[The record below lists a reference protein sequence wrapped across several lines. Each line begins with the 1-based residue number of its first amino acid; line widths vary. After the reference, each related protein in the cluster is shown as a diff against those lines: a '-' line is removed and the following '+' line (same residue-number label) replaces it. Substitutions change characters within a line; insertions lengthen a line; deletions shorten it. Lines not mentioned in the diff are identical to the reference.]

1 MSADTLKLG
10 IGELASAY
18 ADGTLSPVVVV
29 TQLLDAIASDARGIN
44 AFCWLDRAAALRDAE
59 ASAVRWRDGRAL
71 GMLDGVPVS
80 IKDLMNVA
88 GWPTRR
94 GSMSSEGDPPAAQD
108 SPAVAVL
115 RAAGCVIFGKTTTT
129 EFGWRITSANP
140 HGGLTRNPVD
150 TARSPGGSSSG
161 AAAQVAAGWGPLALG
176 SDAGG
181 SVRIPASY
189 CGVVAFKPT
198 FGAIPLAPQSAFA
211 EFAHMG
217 PFTRTV
223 DDCTETM
230 LALSQPDARDPS
242 SLFERSSLVRQ
253 GPLRIGWTLELGA
266 QMQVQPAIAAAFHAL
281 RGKLVAAGHTLV
293 ALPPEGVDLAGDI
306 WRVWTSRVCESFIG
320 WSPEQRGRLDPAL
333 AAVYNEGAQ
342 TGTDALTRSRARLRD
357 FATRLSRY
365 FSDIDL
371 LLTPA
376 TPTVAPTI
384 EADAACNANWF
395 EGNGFSWPFNLTQQP
410 ALSLPLGRDGAGL
423 PFGLQIV
430 GRKYDD
436 AQVLS
441 FGKEVEA
448 LLAGESP

>member
-1 MSADTLKLG
+1 MTVDALKLG
-10 IGELASAY
+10 IGELAAAY
-18 ADGTLSPVVVV
+18 AEDSLSPVAVV
-29 TQLLDAIASDARGIN
+29 TQLLDAIAADARGIN
-44 AFCWLDRAAALRDAE
+44 AFCALDRTAALRDAE
-59 ASAVRWRDGRAL
+59 ASAARWRAGRAL
-71 GMLDGVPVS
+71 GRLDGVPVS

-94 GSMSSEGDPPAAQD
+94 GSASSEGALPAPED
-108 SPAVAVL
+108 SPSVAML

-129 EFGWRITSANP
+129 EFGWRITSSNP

-161 AAAQVAAGWGPLALG
+161 AAAQIAAGWGPLALG

-181 SVRIPASY
+181 SVRIPASW

-198 FGAIPLAPQSAFA
+198 FGAIPLAPQSAFG

-223 DDCTETM
+223 DDCTEAM
-230 LALSQPDARDPS
+230 RALSQPDARDPS
-242 SLFERSSLVRQ
+242 SLFERSALVHR

-281 RGKLVAAGHTLV
+281 REKLVAAGHTLV
-293 ALPPEGVDLAGDI
+293 ALPPEGIDLATDI
-306 WRVWTSRVCESFIG
+306 WTVWTSRVYESFIG
-320 WSPEQRGRLDPAL
+320 WTPAQRDRLDPL
-333 AAVYNEGAQ
+333 LGAVYRDGAQ
-342 TGTDALTRSRARLRD
+342 TSTDALTRSRARLRE
-357 FATRLSRY
+357 FATRLAHH
-365 FSDIDL
+365 FCDIDL

-376 TPTVAPTI
+376 TPTVAPTL
-384 EADAACNANWF
+384 EADAARGPNWF
-395 EGNGFSWPFNLTQQP
+395 EDNGFAWPFNLTQQP
-410 ALSLPLGRDGAGL
+410 ALSLPLGRDAAGL

-441 FGKEVEA
+441 FGKDIEA
-448 LLAGESP
+448 LLAGARP